1 MLFMECQS
9 GRDHSFLKCPLKILF
24 TQLGLRVIC
33 EVMAEAWTQALT
45 IHFLF
50 STWLCIFYLPLSL
63 VGYLSPSAH
72 GTPTHLLCP
81 LSPRPW
87 QRFLFSVKA
96 ITMIEGKRPTD
107 TSESFFKDRGYRNVQ
122 KQSDKAEHNIGCS
135 QAGLS
140 GSHNPQLW
148 RVGHLL
154 CHSHKEFPI
163 FPVPDFLETLQ
174 LLRLLFRCKEFMQ
187 INPSTFWSVYWKTRW
202 VKCEFPK

>member
-1 MLFMECQS
+1 MILLLRLLFEYLLIKQGADWWRIEMLFMECQS

-81 LSPRPW
+81 LSPRP
-87 QRFLFSVKA
+87 
-96 ITMIEGKRPTD
+96 
-107 TSESFFKDRGYRNVQ
+107 
-122 KQSDKAEHNIGCS
+122 
-135 QAGLS
+135 
-140 GSHNPQLW
+140 
-148 RVGHLL
+148 
-154 CHSHKEFPI
+154 
-163 FPVPDFLETLQ
+163 
-174 LLRLLFRCKEFMQ
+174 
-187 INPSTFWSVYWKTRW
+187 
-202 VKCEFPK
+202 